1 MLSLVALL
9 EPLDARETARLR
21 HVPDDEPEAPREGD
35 PTDHRR
41 QYEALLA
48 ELEAEAEARPD
59 ETLHLPLPGER
70 RGAHQPA

>member
-1 MLSLVALL
+1 MARRAYALAVENAHSLFLVALL

-48 ELEAEAEARPD
+48 ELEAEAAAVTSP
-59 ETLHLPLPGER
+59 
-70 RGAHQPA
+70 